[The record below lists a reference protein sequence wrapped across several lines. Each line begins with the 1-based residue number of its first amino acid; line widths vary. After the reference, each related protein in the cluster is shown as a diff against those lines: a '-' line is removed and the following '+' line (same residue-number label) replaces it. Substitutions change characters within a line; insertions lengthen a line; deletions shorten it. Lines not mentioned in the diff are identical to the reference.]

1 MSLVRAALV
10 LIFCSISITSFSH
23 ASQDTLFERF
33 EGKSVKVYI
42 ADPVDASKDHKVPP
56 AALKSAIE
64 QGLRDRKS
72 IRFTLVQDPS
82 QADLKIDSSIKGFVW
97 MDHDPVDMLMGTAAI
112 ATDAVLVQDFA
123 RVDVDWS
130 VSDLKK
136 NKVLWSGST
145 AGDITKEPMS
155 EADSIPLVT
164 KEVVKS
170 FIRECFGRRRHR

>member
-1 MSLVRAALV
+1 MNLIRAV
-10 LIFCSISITSFSH
+10 FVSIFCFVLTAPH
-23 ASQDTLFERF
+23 AQAASDNLFERY

-56 AALKSAIE
+56 AVLKSAIE

-72 IRFTLVQDPS
+72 IRFALVQDPS
-82 QADLKIDSSIKGFVW
+82 QADLKIESSIKGFVW

-112 ATDAVLVQDFA
+112 ASDAVLVQDFA

-136 NKVLWSGST
+136 NRIVWSGSVS
-145 AGDITKEPMS
+145 GDITKKPMS

-164 KEVVKS
+164 KDVVKS
-170 FIRECFGRRRHR
+170 FIRECFGRRRPR